1 MDVARGNPLIW
12 RVCRVLV
19 CSLPVFIVVLIGLA
33 LIFDFLNGMHDSSN
47 IVATVISSRAARP
60 RVALLLA
67 AIAHFIGPF
76 LFGVAVA
83 TTIGDDLL
91 VAEAITQSVIVAALA
106 AAIVWNLLTWYI
118 GIPSSS
124 SHALLGGLL
133 GAAIVAAGLGA
144 VKVDGLVKIVLA
156 LLLSPPLGLLTA
168 FLLMRLTLRAVR
180 NSTPN
185 VNTGFRRLQIP
196 TLIGLALSHGTNDAQ
211 KTMGVIAL
219 GLLTAGFT
227 DSFIIPT
234 WVIFVSATAIALGTA
249 LGGWRLIRT
258 LGGKIYKVRPIHG
271 FTSQVT
277 GAGVILGASIWGG
290 PVSTTQVMS
299 SAIVGAGAGERVNKV
314 RWNVMRDMVYAWLMT
329 IPITAIIAAIAY
341 LILNQFSP

>member
-1 MDVARGNPLIW
+1 MFL
-12 RVCRVLV
+12 VL
-19 CSLPVFIVVLIGLA
+19 LALA

-60 RVALLLA
+60 RVALMLA
-67 AIAHFIGPF
+67 ATAHFIGPF

-91 VAEAITQSVIVAALA
+91 VSEAITQTVVIAALA
-106 AAIVWNLLTWYI
+106 AAIIWNLLTWYF

-133 GAAIVAAGLGA
+133 GAAIIAAGIA
-144 VKVDGLVKIVLA
+144 VVQVAGLLKIVLA

-168 FLLMRLTLRAVR
+168 FLIMRVTLWASRK
-180 NSTPN
+180 STPS
-185 VNTGFRRLQIP
+185 VNTGFRRMQIP
-196 TLIGLALSHGTNDAQ
+196 TLIALALSHGTNDAQ

-219 GLLTAGFT
+219 GLLTAGMI
-227 DSFIIPT
+227 DSFFVPT
-234 WVIFVSATAIALGTA
+234 WVIFLSATAIALGTA

-271 FTSQVT
+271 FTSQIA
-277 GAGVILGASIWGG
+277 GAGVILGASVWGG

-299 SAIVGAGAGERVNKV
+299 SAIVGAGAGEKVNKV
-314 RWNVMRDMVYAWLMT
+314 RWNVMRDMVYAWAMT
-329 IPITAIIAAIAY
+329 IPVTAIIAAIVY
-341 LILNQFSP
+341 LILLQFAP

>member
-1 MDVARGNPLIW
+1 
-12 RVCRVLV
+12 LV
-19 CSLPVFIVVLIGLA
+19 CSVLMIIVLLILAVF
-33 LIFDFLNGMHDSSN
+33 FDFLNGLHDSSN
-47 IVATVISSRAARP
+47 IVATVISSRAANP
-60 RVALLLA
+60 RVALMLA
-67 AIAHFIGPF
+67 AVAEFLGPF

-91 VAEAITQSVIVAALA
+91 VAEAITQTVIVAALA
-106 AAIVWNLLTWYI
+106 AAITWNLLTWYF

-124 SHALLGGLL
+124 SHALVGGLL
-133 GAAIVAAGLGA
+133 GAAIVAAGLGV
-144 VKVDGLVKIVLA
+144 VKIDGLLKIVLA
-156 LLLSPPLGLLTA
+156 LLLSPPLGLLAA
-168 FLLMRLTLRAVR
+168 FLIMRITLWAVR
-180 NSTPN
+180 NATPN

-219 GLLTAGFT
+219 GLLTAGFI
-227 DSFIIPT
+227 DSFFIPI
-234 WVIFVSATAIALGTA
+234 WVIFVSALAISLGTA

-271 FTSQVT
+271 FTSQIA
-277 GAGVILGASIWGG
+277 GAGVIISASFLGG

-314 RWNVMRDMVYAWLMT
+314 RWNVLRDMVYAWALT
-329 IPITAIIAAIAY
+329 IPTTAIIAGIAY
-341 LILNQFSP
+341 MVLNQIVP

>member
-1 MDVARGNPLIW
+1 MNIWDTLILHPMLITLI
-12 RVCRVLV
+12 VLA
-19 CSLPVFIVVLIGLA
+19 VV
-33 LIFDFLNGMHDSSN
+33 FDFLNGMHDSSN
-47 IVATVISSRAARP
+47 LVATVISSRAARP

-67 AIAHFIGPF
+67 AVANFLGPF

-91 VAEAITQSVIVAALA
+91 VAEAITQTVVIAALG
-106 AAIVWNLLTWYI
+106 AAIVWNLLTWYF

-124 SHALLGGLL
+124 SHALVGGLL
-133 GAAIVAAGLGA
+133 GAAIVAAGVGV
-144 VKVDGLVKIVLA
+144 VKADGLLKIILA

-168 FLLMRLTLRAVR
+168 FLIMRLTLWIVR
-180 NSTPN
+180 GATPN

-196 TLIGLALSHGTNDAQ
+196 TLLGLSLSHGANDAQ

-219 GLLTAGFT
+219 GLLLAGEIETFE
-227 DSFIIPT
+227 IPR
-234 WVIFVSATAIALGTA
+234 WVIVVSALAIALGTS

-271 FTSQVT
+271 FTSQVA
-277 GAGVILGASIWGG
+277 GAGVIIGASILGG

-299 SAIVGAGAGERVNKV
+299 SAIVGAGAGERANRV
-314 RWNVMRDMVYAWLMT
+314 RWNVLRDMVYGWILT
-329 IPITAIIAAIAY
+329 IPVTAILAGIIY
-341 LILNQFSP
+341 LGLDQILR

>member
-1 MDVARGNPLIW
+1 MFL
-12 RVCRVLV
+12 VL
-19 CSLPVFIVVLIGLA
+19 LALA

-67 AIAHFIGPF
+67 ATAHFLGPF

-91 VAEAITQSVIVAALA
+91 VSEAITQTVVVAALA
-106 AAIVWNLLTWYI
+106 AAIIWNLLTWYF

-133 GAAIVAAGLGA
+133 GAAIIAAGGA
-144 VKVDGLVKIVLA
+144 AVQVDGLLKIVLA

-168 FLLMRLTLRAVR
+168 FLIMRVTLWASR

-185 VNTGFRRLQIP
+185 VNTGFRRMQIP
-196 TLIGLALSHGTNDAQ
+196 TLIALALSHGTNDAQ

-219 GLLTAGFT
+219 GCT
-227 DSFIIPT
+227 DLGDIRQRDRNRARNGARRVAANPHT
-234 WVIFVSATAIALGTA
+234 WGQDLQGAADTRIYFADCGSGSNPGRFGVGRPSEHNPGHELGHR
-249 LGGWRLIRT
+249 GRRCRR
-258 LGGKIYKVRPIHG
+258 KSK
-271 FTSQVT
+271 
-277 GAGVILGASIWGG
+277 
-290 PVSTTQVMS
+290 
-299 SAIVGAGAGERVNKV
+299 
-314 RWNVMRDMVYAWLMT
+314 
-329 IPITAIIAAIAY
+329 
-341 LILNQFSP
+341 